1 MDPGLRTPLVDF
13 FRRGEV
19 ARDVRLLAA
28 QGAFAPRA
36 LDQLALLLIL
46 KDDGDPEVAGAAA
59 QTIERLPRP
68 ALEAFIGRS
77 DVPGE
82 MRQYL
87 HRAGLHAGRRGRRR
101 RGAPDRHGASEP
113 LPEAPPEGA
122 PPADAP
128 RGRPQTADAKALSS
142 LSIMER
148 MKLATRGT
156 REQRSVLVRDPNRLV
171 AAAVLS
177 SPKLTESEVEQFA
190 KMANV
195 AEDVLRVIGTN
206 RAWTKN
212 YGVVAGLVRNPKTP
226 LAISMTLLQRI
237 NDKDVKMLAL
247 DRNVPEPLRIAARK
261 RASASR
267 LS

>member
-46 KDDGDPEVAGAAA
+46 KDDADPEVGGAAV
-59 QTIERLPRP
+59 QTIGRLPRP

-82 MRQYL
+82 MRQYFISQGFTPGGVVVD
-87 HRAGLHAGRRGRRR
+87 AE
-101 RGAPDRHGASEP
+101 APLIDTAADEP
-113 LPEAPPEGA
+113 LP
-122 PPADAP
+122 DAP
-128 RGRPQTADAKALSS
+128 EAGAAAADPKVLSS
-142 LSIMER
+142 LSILER

-156 REQRSVLVRDPNRLV
+156 REQRAVLVRDPNRLV
-171 AAAVLS
+171 AAAVLG

-212 YGVVAGLVRNPKTP
+212 YGVIAGLVRNPKTP

-237 NDKDVKMLAL
+237 SDKDVKLLAL

-261 RASASR
+261 RASTNR

>member
-1 MDPGLRTPLVDF
+1 M
-13 FRRGEV
+13 
-19 ARDVRLLAA
+19 RLLAA

-46 KDDGDPEVAGAAA
+46 KDDADPEIAAA
-59 QTIERLPRP
+59 STATIDRLPRP
-68 ALEAFIGRS
+68 ALEAFVGRS
-77 DVPGE
+77 DVPSE
-82 MRQYL
+82 MRQYF
-87 HRAGLHAGRRGRRR
+87 AARGI
-101 RGAPDRHGASEP
+101 APGGEVAD
-113 LPEAPPEGA
+113 PEAPLIDTAEADERLETAAEGEA
-122 PPADAP
+122 ADEAEVKKL
-128 RGRPQTADAKALSS
+128 AS

-156 REQRSVLVRDPNRLV
+156 REQRAVLVRDPNRLV

-177 SPKLTESEVEQFA
+177 SPKLTDSEVEQFA

-226 LAISMTLLQRI
+226 LAISLTLLQRV
-237 NDKDVKMLAL
+237 NDRDVKMLAL
-247 DRNVPEPLRIAARK
+247 DRNIPEPLRIAARK

>member
-46 KDDGDPEVAGAAA
+46 KDDADPEIGEAAA
-59 QTIERLPRP
+59 STIERLPRP
-68 ALEAFIGRS
+68 ALEAFIGRP

-82 MRQYL
+82 MRQYFTL
-87 HRAGLHAGRRGRRR
+87 LGFTPGGVVEDAD
-101 RGAPDRHGASEP
+101 APLIDTAESDP
-113 LPEAPPEGA
+113 LPETSVEGVPE
-122 PPADAP
+122 
-128 RGRPQTADAKALSS
+128 TADVKVLSA

-171 AAAVLS
+171 SASVLS

-212 YGVVAGLVRNPKTP
+212 YGVIAGLVRNPKTP
-226 LAISMTLLQRI
+226 VAISMTLLQRI
-237 NDKDVKMLAL
+237 NDKDVKLLAL

-267 LS
+267 LE

>member
-46 KDDGDPEVAGAAA
+46 KDDSDAEVAASAAS
-59 QTIERLPRP
+59 TLDRLPRP
-68 ALEAFIGRS
+68 AVEAFIARS

-82 MRQYL
+82 IRQYFTAL
-87 HRAGLHAGRRGRRR
+87 GFSPGGVVE
-101 RGAPDRHGASEP
+101 D
-113 LPEAPPEGA
+113 
-122 PPADAP
+122 ADAP
-128 RGRPQTADAKALSS
+128 LIDAAPDPVADATEVVSETTDAKALSS
-142 LSIMER
+142 LGVVER

-156 REQRSVLVRDPNRLV
+156 REQRAVLVRDPNRLV
-171 AAAVLS
+171 AASVLS

-195 AEDVLRVIGTN
+195 AEDILRVIGTN

-226 LAISMTLLQRI
+226 LAISLTLLQRVS
-237 NDKDVKMLAL
+237 DKDVKMLAI
-247 DRNVPEPLRIAARK
+247 DRNIPEPLRIAARK
-261 RASASR
+261 RASAAR
-267 LS
+267 LG

>member
-46 KDDGDPEVAGAAA
+46 KDDSDAEVAASAAG
-59 QTIERLPRP
+59 TLDRLPRP
-68 ALEAFIGRS
+68 AVEAFIARS
-77 DVPGE
+77 DVSGE
-82 MRQYL
+82 MRHYFTAL
-87 HRAGLHAGRRGRRR
+87 GFSPGGVVE
-101 RGAPDRHGASEP
+101 D
-113 LPEAPPEGA
+113 
-122 PPADAP
+122 ADAP
-128 RGRPQTADAKALSS
+128 LIDNAATELAADAAEALSETTDAKALSS
-142 LSIMER
+142 LGVVDR

-156 REQRSVLVRDPNRLV
+156 REQRAVLVRDPNRLV
-171 AAAVLS
+171 AASVLS

-195 AEDVLRVIGTN
+195 AEDILRVIGTN

-226 LAISMTLLQRI
+226 VAVSLTLLQRI
-237 NDKDVKMLAL
+237 SDKDVKMLAM
-247 DRNVPEPLRIAARK
+247 DRNIPEPLRIAARK
-261 RASASR
+261 RASAAR
-267 LS
+267 LG